1 MKTILVVED
10 GHAEQQ
16 LISTLLSRSGFD
28 VVLHS
33 CAEDAWQWLN
43 SHIPPSLI
51 VLDVIMPGQSGLDL
65 CRSIRDETKLS
76 QIPIVFCT
84 SKDQEFDKFWAL
96 RQGGNAYVTKPF
108 APKQLLDTVYQHVN

>member
-16 LISTLLSRSGFD
+16 LISSLLLRSGFE
-28 VVLHS
+28 VVLQGN
-33 CAEDAWQWLN
+33 AEDAWQWLSN
-43 SHIPPSLI
+43 HTPPNLI

-65 CRSIRDETKLS
+65 CRTIRNQDKLK
-76 QIPIVFCT
+76 QVPIIFCT

-96 RQGGNAYVTKPF
+96 RQGGNAYLTKPF
-108 APKQLLDTVYQHVN
+108 APKQLLETVYQHVN